1 MFIDAFNIIGYV
13 KKQGYLV
20 GDVLIVP
27 SVPKLLDEM
36 RQVSGD
42 EIRMNAFKSLL
53 QQHNIKIT
61 KKRCDYNG

>member
-1 MFIDAFNIIGYV
+1 MVIDLFNVIGYL

-42 EIRMNAFKSLL
+42 EMRASAFKSLL
-53 QQHNIKIT
+53 QQHNIKI
-61 KKRCDYNG
+61 KKETI